1 MSVPENFKAELALYQ
16 ATTKGEPKNFHFV
29 TGLPRSGSTLLCN
42 ILNQNP
48 RFHASATSGVQR
60 LLANVRDEWNKIVEF
75 GAVRNESA
83 KLRVLRSILQSFYA
97 DIDKPIIFDKHRV
110 WPAKFEMVNALLGQ
124 PAKMLV
130 TVRDIRDVLASFERL
145 WREESAS
152 GQTNKER
159 DFQTEYLTAP
169 GRVNVLMKPNQTV
182 GKSYNIIK
190 DALFRGH
197 GKYMYFVVYE
207 ELTQNP
213 DEVMRGVYDFLGQD
227 WYAHDFKNVEQA
239 MKEDDF
245 FYGYQNLHATRSE
258 VKPVASYWHELLGPF
273 VEHMGELNFW
283 KTSGIVP
290 ALGNESL
297 FPRR

>member
-1 MSVPENFKAELALYQ
+1 MSPIQFPELQQYIK
-16 ATTKGEPKNFHFV
+16 TTSGEQKHFHFV

-60 LLANVRDEWNKIVEF
+60 LLANVRDEWNKITEF

-83 KLRVLRSILQSFYA
+83 KLRVLRSILLSFYA
-97 DIDKPIIFDKHRV
+97 DIDKSVIFDKHRF
-110 WPAKFEMVNALLGQ
+110 WPSKFEMVNALLGE

-145 WREESAS
+145 WRAESAT
-152 GQTNKER
+152 GQINKER
-159 DFQTEYLTAP
+159 DFQNEYLTAP
-169 GRVNVLMKPNQTV
+169 GRINVLMKSNQTV

-197 GKYMYFVVYE
+197 GQQMYFVVYE
-207 ELTQNP
+207 ELVQNP
-213 DEVMRGVYDFLGQD
+213 SEIMKGIYAFLGEEL
-227 WYAHDFKNVEQA
+227 YTHDFKNVEESTR
-239 MKEDDF
+239 EDDF
-245 FYGYQNLHATRSE
+245 FYGYTNLHATRQE
-258 VKPVASYWHELLGPF
+258 VKPVPSYWREVLGPF
-273 VEHMGELNFW
+273 VEDMGELNFW
-283 KTSGIVP
+283 KTSGLLP
-290 ALGNESL
+290 SSGSELL